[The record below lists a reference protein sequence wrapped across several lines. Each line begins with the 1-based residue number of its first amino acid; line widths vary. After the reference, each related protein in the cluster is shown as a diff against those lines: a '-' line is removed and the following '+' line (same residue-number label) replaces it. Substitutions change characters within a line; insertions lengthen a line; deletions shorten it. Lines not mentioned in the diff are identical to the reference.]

1 MTIESVKKYEGD
13 VDYYDEEDDDEDDV
27 GNDDKDK
34 DSVLAI
40 CLAWPV
46 PGDDNDYDDDGN
58 DDDNEIAMMMTNIV
72 LGAALNGLS
81 DVCGQNI
88 ALDIVLLCSNCI
100 AMVTARW
107 W

>member
-1 MTIESVKKYEGD
+1 MFCLADPGPGPV
-13 VDYYDEEDDDEDDV
+13 DDDD
-27 GNDDKDK
+27 
-34 DSVLAI
+34 
-40 CLAWPV
+40 
-46 PGDDNDYDDDGN
+46 DDDG
-58 DDDNEIAMMMTNIV
+58 DDDADNADENSEDGDDDDKNIA
-72 LGAALNGLS
+72 LALNGLS